1 MKAIV
6 LLTLILTAVASFC
19 IAAETR
25 MTIRTDTTVGIDP
38 ITGDVKGGGF
48 TEIKA
53 VKVDPPPATTSSTAA
68 SSTDTTSASAT
79 GTSSTGTSL
88 APTSSTG
95 TP

>member
-6 LLTLILTAVASFC
+6 LLTLILSVIASFC

-25 MTIRTDTTVGIDP
+25 LTIQSNTTVRIDP

-48 TEIKA
+48 TEIRA
-53 VKVDPPPATTSSTAA
+53 VKVDPPPPTTASTAA
-68 SSTDTTSASAT
+68 SGTDTTSASTT

-88 APTSSTG
+88 TPTSSTG